1 MKHYHRSRSIATIVS
16 AVLFGLSIPGC
27 HDPLAPAS
35 LDIGTPRQAKG
46 GSPAT
51 PGASVMQGDLA
62 LADADAPALTSSCPS
77 AGFTPNAW
85 AVVFGKSGCL
95 IVRPLWSSATY
106 AEYALTDDV
115 VLQVRLEKGKNGR
128 ITHMRLNAQD
138 VDGEAGIWH
147 NTDWIAVAQPVVPT
161 KAGFTLHVHAKNVA
175 VWRYDS
181 HLGDGNRVE
190 IIGTVSIGDVV
201 YPQQ

>member
-1 MKHYHRSRSIATIVS
+1 MKDYHRNRSIAAIAAT
-16 AVLFGLSIPGC
+16 VLLVLSIPGC
-27 HDPLAPAS
+27 TDPLAPGP
-35 LDIGTPRQAKG
+35 LDIGRLRQAKG
-46 GSPAT
+46 GTPAT
-51 PGASVMQGDLA
+51 AGASVMQGDLA

-77 AGFTPNAW
+77 TGFTPNAW

-95 IVRPLWSSATY
+95 VVTPLWASATY
-106 AEYALTDDV
+106 TEYALTDDV
-115 VLQVRLEKGKNGR
+115 VLQVQLENGKNGR

-175 VWRYDS
+175 VWRYNS